1 MLEGIHKIHL
11 IGIAGSGMRAI
22 ANILISQGFEVSGS
36 DIQESPTTE
45 KFRKMGATIHIG
57 HNADYVKGVDAV
69 VRSTAIH
76 QDNPELLAAQELGI
90 PVLHRSD
97 IVKAVLDVTT
107 GIAVAGAHGKTTTT
121 SMLGQIFVEAGLD
134 PSVIIGGEVDYL
146 GGSSTWGHGKYSI
159 AEADESDGSFLK
171 LNPAYIVITNIEND
185 HMDHYGTMENL
196 LQAFEQFVEK
206 MPKDGVAV
214 VCGDNKNIRK
224 VMSEVDRKFITYGL
238 NEDNDVT
245 VKNVHYEQGILV
257 YEAVT
262 KAGEVL
268 GEVRLRV
275 PGTHNALNS
284 LGALML
290 ARQCGVSMEHI
301 LQALAKF
308 TGAKRRFET
317 KGHEKGI
324 WVVDDYAHHPTE
336 INATL
341 SAAKALESHR
351 VVCIFQPHRFTRTS
365 LLLKEFGTA
374 FEKADVLYITNIYS
388 AGEDP
393 IAGIDGHSIPDMVKS
408 MTGKEVHYIDNVD
421 DVPAVVAPALKADD
435 LVITMGAGSISLYG
449 PKLLD
454 ILKREA

>member
-1 MLEGIHKIHL
+1 M
-11 IGIAGSGMRAI
+11 
-22 ANILISQGFEVSGS
+22 
-36 DIQESPTTE
+36 
-45 KFRKMGATIHIG
+45 
-57 HNADYVKGVDAV
+57 
-69 VRSTAIH
+69 
-76 QDNPELLAAQELGI
+76 
-90 PVLHRSD
+90 
-97 IVKAVLDVTT
+97 
-107 GIAVAGAHGKTTTT
+107 
-121 SMLGQIFVEAGLD
+121 
-134 PSVIIGGEVDYL
+134 
-146 GGSSTWGHGKYSI
+146 
-159 AEADESDGSFLK
+159 
-171 LNPAYIVITNIEND
+171 
-185 HMDHYGTMENL
+185 
-196 LQAFEQFVEK
+196 
-206 MPKDGVAV
+206 
-214 VCGDNKNIRK
+214 
-224 VMSEVDRKFITYGL
+224 
-238 NEDNDVT
+238 
-245 VKNVHYEQGILV
+245 

>member
-22 ANILISQGFEVSGS
+22 ANILISQGFDVSGS
-36 DIQESPTTE
+36 DIQESATTE

-57 HNADYVKGVDAV
+57 HNADYVNGVDAV

-76 QDNPELLAAQELGI
+76 KDNPELMAAEAAGI
-90 PVLHRSD
+90 PILHRSD
-97 IVKAVLDVTT
+97 IVKAVLDVTK

-134 PSVIIGGEVDYL
+134 PTVIIGGEVDYL
-146 GGSSTWGHGKYSI
+146 GGSSAWGKGEYSI

-171 LNPAYIVITNIEND
+171 LNPQYIVITNIEND

-196 LQAFEQFVEK
+196 LKAFTQFVEK
-206 MPKDGVAV
+206 MPKEGFAV
-214 VCGDNKNIRK
+214 VCGDNQNIRHI
-224 VMSEVDRKFITYGL
+224 MPHIDRKFITYGL
-238 NEDNDVT
+238 EEGNDVL
-245 VKNVHYEQGILV
+245 VKNVHYEKGILV
-257 YEAVT
+257 YEATT
-262 KAGEVL
+262 KEGEVL

-284 LGALML
+284 LGALVL
-290 ARQCGVSMEHI
+290 ARQCGIPMDYI
-301 LQALAKF
+301 LKALSKF

-317 KGHEKGI
+317 KGHEKGV

-351 VVCIFQPHRFTRTS
+351 VVCVFQPHRFTRTN
-365 LLLKEFGTA
+365 LLLKEFGGA
-374 FEKADVLYITNIYS
+374 FKKADVLFITNIYS
-388 AGEDP
+388 AGEEP
-393 IAGIDGHSIPDMVKS
+393 IAGIDGHSIPNMVKAT
-408 MTGKEVHYIDNVD
+408 TGQEVHYIPNIE
-421 DVPAVVAPALKADD
+421 DVPATVSAVLKPDD
-435 LVITMGAGSISLYG
+435 LVLTMGAGSINQYG
-449 PKLLD
+449 PKILD
-454 ILKREA
+454 VLKSEA

>member
-22 ANILISQGFEVSGS
+22 ANILISQGYDVSGS
-36 DIQESPTTE
+36 DIQESATTE

-57 HNADYVKGVDAV
+57 HNADYVNGVDAV

-76 QDNPELLAAQELGI
+76 KDNPELVAAQAAGI

-97 IVKAVLDVTT
+97 IVKAVLDITK

-134 PSVIIGGEVDYL
+134 PTVIIGGEVDYL
-146 GGSSTWGHGKYSI
+146 GGSSAWGKGEYSI

-171 LNPAYIVITNIEND
+171 LNPQYIVITNIEND

-196 LQAFEQFVEK
+196 LQAFTQFVEK
-206 MPKDGVAV
+206 MPQEGTAV
-214 VCGDNKNIRK
+214 VCGDNKNIRHIMTK
-224 VMSEVDRKFITYGL
+224 VDRKFMTYGL
-238 NEDNDVT
+238 EEGNDVV
-245 VKNVHYEQGILV
+245 VKNIHYDKGILV
-257 YEAVT
+257 YEAT
-262 KAGEVL
+262 TAAGEIL

-284 LGALML
+284 LGALLL
-290 ARQCGVSMEHI
+290 ARQCGIPMEHI
-301 LQALAKF
+301 LNALSKF

-365 LLLKEFGTA
+365 LLLKEFGSA
-374 FEKADVLYITNIYS
+374 FQKADVLFIADIYS

-393 IAGIDGHSIPDMVKS
+393 IRGIDGHSIPNMVQAT
-408 MTGKEVHYIDNVD
+408 TGQKVHYIANID
-421 DVPAVVAPALKADD
+421 DVPKVVAPLLKRDD
-435 LVITMGAGSISLYG
+435 LVLTMGAGNINQYG
-449 PKLLD
+449 PKLLEV
-454 ILKREA
+454 LKGEA